1 MIRKE
6 AMFYEIHEKRTHC
19 YLCPHNCKIPVGKVG
34 KCGVREVGED
44 GKLYSVNYGEITSIA
59 LDPIEKKPL
68 YHFEPGGMVLSIG
81 SFGCNMG
88 CLFCQN
94 YQIAQQRPESQY
106 VNPQQMVKILQKEA
120 PSSIGLAFTYNEPT
134 IWFEY
139 VYETAKLLK
148 ETLPDKKV
156 VVVSNGFISE
166 EPLRILLPYVDA
178 MNIDLKGDDE
188 FYQNICGARKEEVM
202 RTIRI
207 AHEAGVHVEVTTLL
221 IEGANTS
228 YETICELGDFLA
240 SINPDIPLHISRY
253 FPAYKMT
260 KPPTSLDEFKKVY
273 KQLKE
278 KLNVVHL
285 GNLSPYEQAYVEEN
299 T

>member
-1 MIRKE
+1 MTKKE
-6 AMFYEIHEKRTHC
+6 ARFYEVSGKRIHC
-19 YLCPHNCKIPVGKVG
+19 YLCPHNCKIPTGKVG

-44 GKLYSVNYGEITSIA
+44 GKLYSLNYGQITSIA

-68 YHFEPGGMVLSIG
+68 YYFEQGGLVLSIG

-94 YQIAQQRPESQY
+94 YTIAHERPDATYVSPEHMIEILETKAPES
-106 VNPQQMVKILQKEA
+106 M
-120 PSSIGLAFTYNEPT
+120 GLAFTYNEPS

-139 VYETAKLLK
+139 VYDTAKLLK
-148 ETLPDKKV
+148 ERLPDKKV
-156 VVVSNGFISE
+156 VIVSNGFISE
-166 EPLRILLPYVDA
+166 EPLRELLPYVDA

-188 FYQNICGARKEEVM
+188 FYRKVCGARLEEVK

-207 AHEAGVHVEVTTLL
+207 THEVGCHLEVTTLL
-221 IEGANTS
+221 IEGANTT
-228 YETICELGDFLA
+228 YETISELGEFLA
-240 SINPDIPLHISRY
+240 SVSPDIPLHISRY

-278 KLNVVHL
+278 KLNVIHL
-285 GNLSPYEQAYVEEN
+285 GNLTLEEKRYVEGG
-299 T
+299 